1 MVKSLFKLVD
11 LKDHNYRVG
20 VLNGWLVFIG
30 DAFFNPSIVLASF
43 AAKLGVANAVIGLLP
58 ALLQAGSMIP
68 QAFLAPYVAKLPVKV
83 VLYRRVAALRVASL
97 ALIALS
103 AFVFG
108 DRPGLLLFFFLLGLG
123 INGLVTGFSSLPF
136 WETVSKTV
144 PQQKRAAFFGARNL
158 VGGLLAFVAGLVVRL
173 VLSTNLSFPL
183 PYAILFTLG
192 TIAFGTG
199 WYLFGLTKEPAEPG
213 RSEKI
218 SLRLPF
224 RDFIFRRY
232 LRVRL
237 LFAVASMAEPFYA
250 AYAVR
255 VLGHGSEI
263 GLYLT
268 LYSLSAVVSNLL
280 WVRVVER
287 TNSRMLILI
296 GASLGLITP
305 LVALGLPG
313 STFGLVFVL
322 QGAYLA
328 ALGLGNTTYLLN
340 AAPSQHRSS
349 YIGLTNTLV
358 GVASFSPVLGGFL
371 ADLMGYTAPLLV
383 ATAFYAWGLY
393 AARRLGLEA

>member
-158 VGGLLAFVAGLVVRL
+158 VGGLLA
-173 VLSTNLSFPL
+173 
-183 PYAILFTLG
+183 
-192 TIAFGTG
+192 
-199 WYLFGLTKEPAEPG
+199 
-213 RSEKI
+213 
-218 SLRLPF
+218 
-224 RDFIFRRY
+224 
-232 LRVRL
+232 
-237 LFAVASMAEPFYA
+237 
-250 AYAVR
+250 
-255 VLGHGSEI
+255 
-263 GLYLT
+263 
-268 LYSLSAVVSNLL
+268 
-280 WVRVVER
+280 
-287 TNSRMLILI
+287 
-296 GASLGLITP
+296 
-305 LVALGLPG
+305 
-313 STFGLVFVL
+313 
-322 QGAYLA
+322 
-328 ALGLGNTTYLLN
+328 
-340 AAPSQHRSS
+340 
-349 YIGLTNTLV
+349 
-358 GVASFSPVLGGFL
+358 
-371 ADLMGYTAPLLV
+371 
-383 ATAFYAWGLY
+383 
-393 AARRLGLEA
+393 